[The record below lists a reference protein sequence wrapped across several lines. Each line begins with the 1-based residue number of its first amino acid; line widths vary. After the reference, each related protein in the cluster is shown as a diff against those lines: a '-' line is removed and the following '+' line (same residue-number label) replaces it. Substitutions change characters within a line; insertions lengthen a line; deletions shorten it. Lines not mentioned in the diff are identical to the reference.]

1 MGGVKERRLIRT
13 TGTLFIIGSA
23 LFALG
28 VPLSFPTAWPPL
40 ISAIT
45 YAVGAVFFT
54 AAATCQLVL
63 AQREIP
69 EPETGT
75 AGSREPWR
83 LLGLRAKTTDWLA
96 AAVQLVGTVL
106 FNVNTIDAALTLHA
120 RPDLQNEA
128 VWVPDTTGSIAFL
141 VSSVLAFAPEV
152 RARRHSHVLANSWWI
167 AAINLAGSVLFGV
180 SAAAAYVLRNGHDV
194 SLVWANIGTFFGAL
208 CFLVAAAMFGF
219 PRERAA
225 KPRPASGTSPGGR

>member
-1 MGGVKERRLIRT
+1 MTFATPPDSELEPQARPATPADGARPAPRRAAR
-13 TGTLFIIGSA
+13 GRVQAWSGAWSSGSPQA
-23 LFALG
+23 YGA
-28 VPLSFPTAWPPL
+28 PPH
-40 ISAIT
+40 
-45 YAVGAVFFT
+45 
-54 AAATCQLVL
+54 
-63 AQREIP
+63 
-69 EPETGT
+69 
-75 AGSREPWR
+75 
-83 LLGLRAKTTDWLA
+83 WLA

-152 RARRHSHVLANSWWI
+152 RAKRHSHVLANSWWI

-194 SLVWANIGTFFGAL
+194 SLHGVDDSPL
-208 CFLVAAAMFGF
+208 LVQ
-219 PRERAA
+219 
-225 KPRPASGTSPGGR
+225 PG